1 MHMATKN
8 IWKKAKKLCLMG
20 QIVIE
25 SHSFLEYWQNRKIHV
40 RTYTKLKYLFLS
52 VLFEQIACFVTH
64 AVYEIF

>member
-1 MHMATKN
+1 
-8 IWKKAKKLCLMG
+8 MG

-40 RTYTKLKYLFLS
+40 RAYTKLKYLFLI

-64 AVYEIF
+64 PVQKIDLGMKYIS

>member
-1 MHMATKN
+1 MHMLTKKYL
-8 IWKKAKKLCLMG
+8 KKGKQLCLMG
-20 QIVIE
+20 EIVIE

-64 AVYEIF
+64 AV